1 MNSGLWLVESDHV
14 TLILVSDW
22 AREGGHWD
30 KRNYFIFLWE
40 KEKIQ
45 NNMLEL
51 VSRTKQVVVHLDF
64 KLWNFLSKTRKD
76 RTKEKEKKYESS
88 SGILH
93 LQFLLYPEE
102 QLFPDLKFNI
112 KWDTDTGLKGER
124 EL

>member
-1 MNSGLWLVESDHV
+1 
-14 TLILVSDW
+14 
-22 AREGGHWD
+22 
-30 KRNYFIFLWE
+30 
-40 KEKIQ
+40 
-45 NNMLEL
+45 MLEL

-93 LQFLLYPEE
+93 LQFRLHPEE

-112 KWDTDTGLKGER
+112 KWDTDTGLRGER
-124 EL
+124 EPLVCSG

>member
-1 MNSGLWLVESDHV
+1 
-14 TLILVSDW
+14 
-22 AREGGHWD
+22 
-30 KRNYFIFLWE
+30 
-40 KEKIQ
+40 
-45 NNMLEL
+45 MLEL

-112 KWDTDTGLKGER
+112 KWDSDTGLRGER
-124 EL
+124 ELQVCSG